1 LSAGKLQWGGLQ
13 AAPEAIWAHHNPVV
27 R

>member
-27 R
+27 C